1 MSEIKVTRIH
11 SHSGCT
17 PHQKNI
23 LAARGL
29 RRREMVKTFQDNAA
43 VRGMIARVSHLVEV
57 SES

>member
-1 MSEIKVTRIH
+1 MTEIKVKLIH
-11 SHSGCT
+11 SHIGCT
-17 PHQKNI
+17 PHQKKI
-23 LAARGL
+23 LAALGL